1 MSSELTDTE
10 RFLHDLTKVN
20 SLEEVWKQ
28 LQVQLAKFGFDRLFY
43 AATRVRTDHSAGDVR
58 DAFIL
63 TNYPES
69 FTVPYLDGGLFRN
82 APMVRWAMENVGSI
96 SWGVFADAAKR
107 GELSA
112 ETMEVV
118 LFNLRHGIIAG
129 YGISFPRL
137 SSRNGHGLGLA
148 SMELDQAELD
158 RVWDAHGP
166 HIELIAH
173 VAHLKL
179 MSLPQDL
186 HGRSLTPRQREVL
199 ELVADGKTIQ
209 DVAVL
214 MQRTPATVEKHL
226 RLARDALAVETTAQA
241 ILKMGVQNQFFR
253 YEA

>member
-1 MSSELTDTE
+1 MPSELTDTE
-10 RFLHDLTKVN
+10 SFLHDLT
-20 SLEEVWKQ
+20 LIDRMEEVWKE
-28 LQVQLAKFGFDRLFY
+28 LQIRMSGFGFDRLFY

-63 TNYPES
+63 TNYPED
-69 FTVPYLDGGLFRN
+69 FTIPYLDGGLFRN
-82 APMVRWAMENVGSI
+82 APMVQWAMKNVGSV
-96 SWGVFADAAKR
+96 SWRIFAEAAQR
-107 GELSA
+107 GQLSA
-112 ETMEVV
+112 EMLEVV
-118 LFNLRHGIIAG
+118 AFNQRHGITSG

-137 SSRNGHGLGLA
+137 SSRDGQGIGLA
-148 SMELDQAELD
+148 SMSLDQSALD
-158 RVWDAHGP
+158 DIWQRDGAK
-166 HIELIAH
+166 IELIAH

-226 RLARDALAVETTAQA
+226 RLARDALSVETTAQA